1 MILTN
6 IRFFLKCVKKKKQS
20 RNIRQYKFISPDF
33 SGQKVDAISNQFVS
47 FLWTQL
53 FAGTACMFKS
63 HNKVCFFFFLSSAN
77 ALVSLSNT
85 SMFRLIRVSWLFAL
99 PFFLSS
105 YSEIFPYLTKVLI
118 NVYDVCTQRK
128 TCTRWI
134 CVAKCNMKINS
145 SLLALMSL
153 LWFLRELK
161 DKINC

>member
-1 MILTN
+1 M
-6 IRFFLKCVKKKKQS
+6 CEKKKQS

-85 SMFRLIRVSWLFAL
+85 SMFRPVRVSWLFAL
-99 PFFLSS
+99 PFF
-105 YSEIFPYLTKVLI
+105 YLHTLKFFHISQRSWLTSMMFAHKGKRVRVGFASQSVIWRLI
-118 NVYDVCTQRK
+118 R
-128 TCTRWI
+128 
-134 CVAKCNMKINS
+134 A
-145 SLLALMSL
+145 SLPWCLCFDSFA
-153 LWFLRELK
+153 
-161 DKINC
+161 N